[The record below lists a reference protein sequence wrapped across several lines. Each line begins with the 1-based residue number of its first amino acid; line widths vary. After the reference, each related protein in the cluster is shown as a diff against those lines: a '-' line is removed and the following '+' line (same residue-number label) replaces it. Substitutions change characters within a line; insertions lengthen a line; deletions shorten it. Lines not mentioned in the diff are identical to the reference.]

1 MQKRKEE
8 RQREGQLQVERD
20 QQAENLR
27 VGDSSSC
34 RGPSLRSLLT
44 LSLCVPLL
52 QGKVMAAV
60 QKWAFDRPATG
71 SRQQQTMGVPP
82 SAPLPRDLVLLLC
95 SMHSI
100 LAYIPGPDAVLN
112 PDSLPQPPSSTT
124 CPPVEVSS
132 HAPTNTRH
140 LLSVP

>member
-34 RGPSLRSLLT
+34 SCSLRSLLT
-44 LSLCVPLL
+44 VCST
-52 QGKVMAAV
+52 
-60 QKWAFDRPATG
+60 ATG
-71 SRQQQTMGVPP
+71 QGDGGRAEVGVRSPRHWEPTAADHGGASQCP
-82 SAPLPRDLVLLLC
+82 SPQRPGLAALQHALHPGLYPRPRC
-95 SMHSI
+95 C
-100 LAYIPGPDAVLN
+100 
-112 PDSLPQPPSSTT
+112 PQPGLS
-124 CPPVEVSS
+124 PPAAQQHHLSAGRGIQS
-132 HAPTNTRH
+132 AAPTNTRH